1 MNDMMP
7 ALNMST
13 DFSTTATTPF
23 YSSYTGM
30 SDGELEGLAQLQSSY
45 SPSAPMANQQEALS
59 LLQAAMHA
67 TDPSL
72 KNALL
77 QQALAL
83 LTPGGGSAT
92 PAGGGGAP
100 AAGGDAPA
108 AGDGAPAAGGAAAS
122 GNADP
127 SSFSTPSSGTSAEST
142 PLTVDSAN
150 NSINTGR
157 YTISGSNR
165 DDGSLTITDNQT
177 GKTVEVWGDPH
188 IKVNGQNVADF
199 QKDGLTIQLQD
210 GTQVHIQPTALSNG
224 VSHINQV
231 SVTKGDQAVTMSGFT
246 TGQMHTSDVMNG
258 AAEYQNGLYNA
269 PNEINVTEGDDDNLY
284 YNNANGSMGSEIT
297 AQSNGSQTN
306 LDGAGGGLVG
316 PGGVSAQPGSSGSNQ
331 DLMAQLA
338 GSIQSYSSGMYQME
352 MMSLLSELQSNSG
365 FMQA

>member
-13 DFSTTATTPF
+13 DFSSTVMTPF
-23 YSSYTGM
+23 YSSYAGM
-30 SDGELEGLAQLQSSY
+30 SDGQLEGLAQLQSSY
-45 SPSAPMANQQEALS
+45 SPSAPMANQHEALG
-59 LLQAAMHA
+59 LLQAAMQA

-83 LTPGGGSAT
+83 LTPGGGSAM
-92 PAGGGGAP
+92 PAAGGGAP
-100 AAGGDAPA
+100 AAGG
-108 AGDGAPAAGGAAAS
+108 GAPASGG
-122 GNADP
+122 ADP
-127 SSFSTPSSGTSAEST
+127 SSFSTPSAGSSSDST

-150 NSINTGR
+150 NAINTGR
-157 YTISGSNR
+157 YTISGSNS

-177 GKTVEVWGDPH
+177 GKKVEVWGDPH

-246 TGQMHTSDVMNG
+246 TGQMHTSGVMNG
-258 AAEYQNGLYNA
+258 AAAYQNSLYNT
-269 PNEINVTEGDDDNLY
+269 PNEINITEGDDGNLY

-297 AQSNGSQTN
+297 AQSNGGQID

-316 PGGVSAQPGSSGSNQ
+316 HAGVSAQSGASGNGQ
-331 DLMAQLA
+331 DVMAQLA
-338 GSIQSYSSGMYQME
+338 GSIQSYSSGIYQME
-352 MMSLLSELQSNSG
+352 MMSILSELQSNSS